1 MATPTPPCQAGA
13 PPPARH
19 PRAVAPAR
27 GARSLDVLRWGYN
40 LTFQAVPLGDR
51 RVPPAQGGS
60 AAMLSGDFKTRLESR
75 LSKLGLS
82 WEESGNFLKGVV
94 DVGEGR
100 TQVFLVDTNVDQFG
114 PYQDHDILSP
124 ICRVADQESRI
135 KSVAFTLLEFT
146 GKQKVGHVAVI
157 NGILVYKADCGID
170 APEDVFGTLL
180 RTVCK
185 MADTLE
191 KILTEG
197 LDAY

>member
-1 MATPTPPCQAGA
+1 
-13 PPPARH
+13 
-19 PRAVAPAR
+19 
-27 GARSLDVLRWGYN
+27 
-40 LTFQAVPLGDR
+40 
-51 RVPPAQGGS
+51 
-60 AAMLSGDFKTRLESR
+60 MLSIEFKQRLESR
-75 LSKLGLS
+75 LTKCGLS
-82 WEESGNFLKGVV
+82 WEENESFLKGELE
-94 DVGEGR
+94 VGEGR

-124 ICRVADQESRI
+124 ICRVADQAARI
-135 KSVAFTLLEFT
+135 KSVAFTLLEFS

-157 NGILVYKADCGID
+157 NGFLVYKADCSLD
-170 APEDVFGTLL
+170 APDDVFETLL